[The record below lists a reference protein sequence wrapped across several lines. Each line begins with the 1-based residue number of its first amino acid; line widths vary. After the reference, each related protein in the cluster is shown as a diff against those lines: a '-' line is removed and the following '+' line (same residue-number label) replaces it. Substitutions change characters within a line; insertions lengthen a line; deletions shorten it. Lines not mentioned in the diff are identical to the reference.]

1 MFGMFMTI
9 IIIGYAGYYGYN
21 IIHDLYFDKTG
32 EIVSTASIDEKEV
45 DIKEELGNF
54 TLYEA
59 DEDHSKKEDTKVSSN
74 ITIEETNAL
83 QNNSLDTTDSNNSL
97 PVMSGGIEVEELQE
111 MLTSLED
118 DEVGSDYYI
127 VARTLQKGE
136 R

>member
-9 IIIGYAGYYGYN
+9 IIIGYVGYYGYN

-59 DEDHSKKEDTKVSSN
+59 DEDQSKKEDTKVSSN
-74 ITIEETNAL
+74 ITIEETNTP
-83 QNNSLDTTDSNNSL
+83 QNNSLDTTDSNDSL
-97 PVMSGGIEVEELQE
+97 PVMSGGIKVEELQE
-111 MLTSLED
+111 MLTLLEN

>member
-9 IIIGYAGYYGYN
+9 IIIGYVGYYGYN

-45 DIKEELGNF
+45 DIKEDLGNF
-54 TLYEA
+54 TLSEA
-59 DEDHSKKEDTKVSSN
+59 DEDQSKKEDTKVSSN
-74 ITIEETNAL
+74 ITIDETNAP
-83 QNNSLDTTDSNNSL
+83 QNNSLDTTDSNDSL
-97 PVMSGGIEVEELQE
+97 PVMSGGIKVEELQE
-111 MLTSLED
+111 MLTSLEN

>member
-9 IIIGYAGYYGYN
+9 IIIGYVGYYGYN

-59 DEDHSKKEDTKVSSN
+59 DEDQSKKEDTKVSSN
-74 ITIEETNAL
+74 ITIDETNAL
-83 QNNSLDTTDSNNSL
+83 QNNSLDTTDSNDSL
-97 PVMSGGIEVEELQE
+97 PVMSGGIKVEELQE
-111 MLTSLED
+111 MLTSLEN
-118 DEVGSDYYI
+118 DEEGSDYYI

>member
-9 IIIGYAGYYGYN
+9 IIIGYVGYYGYN

-45 DIKEELGNF
+45 DIKDELGNF
-54 TLYEA
+54 TLYDA
-59 DEDHSKKEDTKVSSN
+59 DEAGSTKEETKASSDIAKGETKVLQSN
-74 ITIEETNAL
+74 
-83 QNNSLDTTDSNNSL
+83 SHDTTDSNDSV
-97 PVMSGGIEVEELQE
+97 PVLSGGIKVEELQE

>member
-9 IIIGYAGYYGYN
+9 IIIGYVGYYGYN
-21 IIHDLYFDKTG
+21 IIHDLYFDKIG

-59 DEDHSKKEDTKVSSN
+59 DEDHSKKKDTKVSSN

-97 PVMSGGIEVEELQE
+97 PVMSGGIKVEELQE
-111 MLTSLED
+111 MLTSLEN
-118 DEVGSDYYI
+118 DEEGSDYYI

>member
-9 IIIGYAGYYGYN
+9 IIIGYVGYYGYN

-59 DEDHSKKEDTKVSSN
+59 DEDHRKKEDTKVSSN
-74 ITIEETNAL
+74 LTIEETNAL

-97 PVMSGGIEVEELQE
+97 PVMSGGIKVEELQE
-111 MLTSLED
+111 MLTSLEN
-118 DEVGSDYYI
+118 DEEGSDYYI

>member
-97 PVMSGGIEVEELQE
+97 PVMSGGIKVEELQE
-111 MLTSLED
+111 MLTSLEN
-118 DEVGSDYYI
+118 DEEGSDYYI

>member
-9 IIIGYAGYYGYN
+9 IIIGYVGYYGYN

-45 DIKEELGNF
+45 DIKEGLGNF

-97 PVMSGGIEVEELQE
+97 PVMSGGIKVEELQE
-111 MLTSLED
+111 MLTSLEN
-118 DEVGSDYYI
+118 DEEGSDYYI

>member
-1 MFGMFMTI
+1 MFGMFMSI
-9 IIIGYAGYYGYN
+9 IIIGYFGYYGYN

-59 DEDHSKKEDTKVSSN
+59 DEDQSKKDDTKVSSN
-74 ITIEETNAL
+74 ITIEETNAP
-83 QNNSLDTTDSNNSL
+83 QNNSLDTTDSNDSH
-97 PVMSGGIEVEELQE
+97 PVMSGGIKVEELQE
-111 MLTSLED
+111 MLTSLEN

-127 VARTLQKGE
+127 VARTLQKDE

>member
-9 IIIGYAGYYGYN
+9 IIIGYVGYYGYN

-59 DEDHSKKEDTKVSSN
+59 DEDQSKKEDTKVSSN
-74 ITIEETNAL
+74 ITIDETNNP
-83 QNNSLDTTDSNNSL
+83 QNNSLDTTDSNDSL
-97 PVMSGGIEVEELQE
+97 PVMSDGIKVEELQE
-111 MLTSLED
+111 MLTSLEN

>member
-9 IIIGYAGYYGYN
+9 IIIGYVGYYGYN
-21 IIHDLYFDKTG
+21 IIHDFYFDKTG

-59 DEDHSKKEDTKVSSN
+59 DEDQSKKEDTKVSSN
-74 ITIEETNAL
+74 ITIDETNAP

-97 PVMSGGIEVEELQE
+97 PVMSGGIKVEELQE
-111 MLTSLED
+111 MLTSLEN
-118 DEVGSDYYI
+118 DEEGSDYYI

>member
-9 IIIGYAGYYGYN
+9 IIIGYVGYYGYN

-59 DEDHSKKEDTKVSSN
+59 DEDQSKKEDTKVSSN
-74 ITIEETNAL
+74 ITIDETNAP

-97 PVMSGGIEVEELQE
+97 PVMSGGIKVEELQE
-111 MLTSLED
+111 MLTSLEN
-118 DEVGSDYYI
+118 DEEGSDYYI
-127 VARTLQKGE
+127 VARTSQKGE

>member
-1 MFGMFMTI
+1 MTI
-9 IIIGYAGYYGYN
+9 IIIGYVGYYGYN
-21 IIHDLYFDKTG
+21 IIHDFYFDKTG

-59 DEDHSKKEDTKVSSN
+59 DEDQSKKEDTKVSSN
-74 ITIEETNAL
+74 ITIDETNAP
-83 QNNSLDTTDSNNSL
+83 QNNSLDTTDSNDSL
-97 PVMSGGIEVEELQE
+97 PVMSGGIKVEELQE
-111 MLTSLED
+111 MLTSLEN

>member
-9 IIIGYAGYYGYN
+9 IIIGYVGYYGYN

-59 DEDHSKKEDTKVSSN
+59 DEDQSTKEDTKVSSN
-74 ITIEETNAL
+74 ITIDETNAP
-83 QNNSLDTTDSNNSL
+83 QNNSLDTTDSNDSL
-97 PVMSGGIEVEELQE
+97 PVMSGGIKVEELQE
-111 MLTSLED
+111 MLTSLEN

>member
-9 IIIGYAGYYGYN
+9 IIIGYVGYYGYN

-59 DEDHSKKEDTKVSSN
+59 DEDQSKKEDTKVSSN
-74 ITIEETNAL
+74 ITLDETYAP
-83 QNNSLDTTDSNNSL
+83 QNNSLDTTDSNDSL
-97 PVMSGGIEVEELQE
+97 PVMSGGIKVEELQE
-111 MLTSLED
+111 MLTSLEN

>member
-59 DEDHSKKEDTKVSSN
+59 DEDQSKKEDTKVSSN
-74 ITIEETNAL
+74 ITIDETNAP

-97 PVMSGGIEVEELQE
+97 PVMSGGIKVEELQE
-111 MLTSLED
+111 MLTSLEN
-118 DEVGSDYYI
+118 DEEGSDYYI

>member
-9 IIIGYAGYYGYN
+9 IIIGYVGYYGYN
-21 IIHDLYFDKTG
+21 IIHDLYFDKIG

-97 PVMSGGIEVEELQE
+97 PVMSGGIKVEELQE
-111 MLTSLED
+111 MLTSLEN

-127 VARTLQKGE
+127 VARTLQIDE

>member
-9 IIIGYAGYYGYN
+9 IIIGYVGYYGYN

-59 DEDHSKKEDTKVSSN
+59 DEDQSKKEDTKVSSN
-74 ITIEETNAL
+74 IAIDETNAP
-83 QNNSLDTTDSNNSL
+83 QNNSLDTTDSNDSL
-97 PVMSGGIEVEELQE
+97 PVMSGGIKVEELQE
-111 MLTSLED
+111 MLTSLEN
-118 DEVGSDYYI
+118 DEVDSDYYI

>member
-9 IIIGYAGYYGYN
+9 IIIGYVGYYGYN

-59 DEDHSKKEDTKVSSN
+59 DEDQSKKEDTKVSSN
-74 ITIEETNAL
+74 ITIEETNAP
-83 QNNSLDTTDSNNSL
+83 QNNSLDTTDSNDSL
-97 PVMSGGIEVEELQE
+97 PVMSGGIKVEELQE
-111 MLTSLED
+111 MLTSLEN

>member
-9 IIIGYAGYYGYN
+9 IIIGYVGYYGYN

-45 DIKEELGNF
+45 DIKEELGKF

-59 DEDHSKKEDTKVSSN
+59 DEDQSKKEDTKVSSN
-74 ITIEETNAL
+74 ITIEETNTP
-83 QNNSLDTTDSNNSL
+83 QNNSLDTTDSNDSL
-97 PVMSGGIEVEELQE
+97 PVMSGGIKVEELQE
-111 MLTSLED
+111 MLTSLEN

>member
-9 IIIGYAGYYGYN
+9 IIIGYVGYYGYN
-21 IIHDLYFDKTG
+21 IIHDFYFDKTG

-59 DEDHSKKEDTKVSSN
+59 DENHSKKEDTKVSSN
-74 ITIEETNAL
+74 ITIDETNAP

-97 PVMSGGIEVEELQE
+97 PVMSGGIKVEELQE
-111 MLTSLED
+111 MLTSLEN
-118 DEVGSDYYI
+118 DEEGSDYYI

>member
-9 IIIGYAGYYGYN
+9 IIIGYIGYYGYN

-97 PVMSGGIEVEELQE
+97 PVMSGGIKVEELQE
-111 MLTSLED
+111 MLTSLEN
-118 DEVGSDYYI
+118 DEEGSDYYI

>member
-9 IIIGYAGYYGYN
+9 IIIGYVGYYGYN
-21 IIHDLYFDKTG
+21 IIHDLYFDKIG

-59 DEDHSKKEDTKVSSN
+59 DENHSKKEDTKVSSN

-83 QNNSLDTTDSNNSL
+83 QNNSLDTTASNNSL
-97 PVMSGGIEVEELQE
+97 PVMSRGFKVEELQ
-111 MLTSLED
+111 
-118 DEVGSDYYI
+118 
-127 VARTLQKGE
+127 
-136 R
+136 

>member
-9 IIIGYAGYYGYN
+9 IIIGYVGYYGYN
-21 IIHDLYFDKTG
+21 IIHDLYFDKIG

-97 PVMSGGIEVEELQE
+97 PVMSGGIKVEELQE
-111 MLTSLED
+111 MLTSLEN
-118 DEVGSDYYI
+118 DEEGSDYYI
-127 VARTLQKGE
+127 VARTLQKSE

>member
-9 IIIGYAGYYGYN
+9 IIIGYVGYYGYN

-59 DEDHSKKEDTKVSSN
+59 DEDQSKKEDTKVSSN
-74 ITIEETNAL
+74 ITIEETNTP
-83 QNNSLDTTDSNNSL
+83 QNNSLDTTDSNDSL
-97 PVMSGGIEVEELQE
+97 PVMSGGIKVEELQE
-111 MLTSLED
+111 MLTSLEN
-118 DEVGSDYYI
+118 DEVGFDYYI

>member
-9 IIIGYAGYYGYN
+9 IIIGYVGYYGYN

-59 DEDHSKKEDTKVSSN
+59 DEDQSKKEDTKVRSN
-74 ITIEETNAL
+74 ITIDETNDPQL
-83 QNNSLDTTDSNNSL
+83 NCLDTTDGHDSL
-97 PVMSGGIEVEELQE
+97 PVMSGGIKVEELQE
-111 MLTSLED
+111 MLTSLEN

>member
-9 IIIGYAGYYGYN
+9 IIIGYVGYYGYN
-21 IIHDLYFDKTG
+21 IIHDFYFDKTG

-59 DEDHSKKEDTKVSSN
+59 DEDQSKKEDTKVSSN
-74 ITIEETNAL
+74 ITIDETNAP
-83 QNNSLDTTDSNNSL
+83 QNNSLDTTDSNDSL
-97 PVMSGGIEVEELQE
+97 PVMSGGIKVEELQE
-111 MLTSLED
+111 MLTSLEN

>member
-9 IIIGYAGYYGYN
+9 IIIGYVGYYGYN

-59 DEDHSKKEDTKVSSN
+59 DEDQSKKEDTKVSSN
-74 ITIEETNAL
+74 ITIDETNDP
-83 QNNSLDTTDSNNSL
+83 QNNSLDTTDSNDSL
-97 PVMSGGIEVEELQE
+97 PVMSDGIKVEELQE
-111 MLTSLED
+111 MLTSLEN

>member
-9 IIIGYAGYYGYN
+9 IIIGYVGYYGYN

-32 EIVSTASIDEKEV
+32 EIVSTVSIDEKEV

-59 DEDHSKKEDTKVSSN
+59 DEDQSKKEDTKVSSN
-74 ITIEETNAL
+74 ITIDETNAP
-83 QNNSLDTTDSNNSL
+83 QNNSLDTTDSNDSL
-97 PVMSGGIEVEELQE
+97 PVMSDGIKVEELQE
-111 MLTSLED
+111 MLTSLEN

>member
-9 IIIGYAGYYGYN
+9 IIIGYVGYYGYN

-45 DIKEELGNF
+45 DIKEELENF

-59 DEDHSKKEDTKVSSN
+59 DEDQSKKEDTKVSSN
-74 ITIEETNAL
+74 ITIEETNTP
-83 QNNSLDTTDSNNSL
+83 QNNSLDTTDSNDSL
-97 PVMSGGIEVEELQE
+97 PVMSGGIKVEELQE
-111 MLTSLED
+111 MLTSLEN

>member
-9 IIIGYAGYYGYN
+9 IIIGYVGYYGYN

-59 DEDHSKKEDTKVSSN
+59 DEDQSKKEDTKVSSN
-74 ITIEETNAL
+74 ITLDETNAP
-83 QNNSLDTTDSNNSL
+83 QNNSLDTTDSNDSL
-97 PVMSGGIEVEELQE
+97 PVMSGGIKVEELQE
-111 MLTSLED
+111 MLTSLEN

>member
-9 IIIGYAGYYGYN
+9 IIIGYVGYYGYN

-54 TLYEA
+54 NLYEA
-59 DEDHSKKEDTKVSSN
+59 DEDQSKKEETKVSSN
-74 ITIEETNAL
+74 ITLDETNAP
-83 QNNSLDTTDSNNSL
+83 QNNSLDTTDSNDSL
-97 PVMSGGIEVEELQE
+97 PVMSGGIKVEELQE
-111 MLTSLED
+111 MLTSLEN

>member
-1 MFGMFMTI
+1 MTI
-9 IIIGYAGYYGYN
+9 IIIGYVGYYGYN
-21 IIHDLYFDKTG
+21 IIHDLYFDKIG

-97 PVMSGGIEVEELQE
+97 PVMSGGIKVEELQE
-111 MLTSLED
+111 MLTSLEN
-118 DEVGSDYYI
+118 DEEGSDYYI

>member
-9 IIIGYAGYYGYN
+9 IIIGYVGYYGYN

-59 DEDHSKKEDTKVSSN
+59 DEDQSKKEDTKVSSN
-74 ITIEETNAL
+74 ITIDETNAP
-83 QNNSLDTTDSNNSL
+83 QNNSLDTTDSNDSL
-97 PVMSGGIEVEELQE
+97 PVISGGIKVEELQE
-111 MLTSLED
+111 MLTSLEN

>member
-9 IIIGYAGYYGYN
+9 IIIGYVGYYGYN
-21 IIHDLYFDKTG
+21 IIHDLYFDKIG

-59 DEDHSKKEDTKVSSN
+59 DENHSKKEDTKVSTN

-97 PVMSGGIEVEELQE
+97 PVMSGGIKVEELQE
-111 MLTSLED
+111 MLTSLEN
-118 DEVGSDYYI
+118 DEEGSDYYI

>member
-9 IIIGYAGYYGYN
+9 IIIGYVGYYGYN

-59 DEDHSKKEDTKVSSN
+59 DEDQSKKEDTKVSSN
-74 ITIEETNAL
+74 ITIDETNAP
-83 QNNSLDTTDSNNSL
+83 QNNSLDTIDSNDSL
-97 PVMSGGIEVEELQE
+97 PVMSGGIKVEELQE
-111 MLTSLED
+111 MLTSLEN

>member
-9 IIIGYAGYYGYN
+9 IIIGYVGYYGYN

-54 TLYEA
+54 NLYEA
-59 DEDHSKKEDTKVSSN
+59 DEDQSKKEDTKVSSN
-74 ITIEETNAL
+74 ITIDETNAP
-83 QNNSLDTTDSNNSL
+83 QNNSLDTTDSNDSL
-97 PVMSGGIEVEELQE
+97 PVMSGGIKVEELQE
-111 MLTSLED
+111 MLTSLEN

>member
-9 IIIGYAGYYGYN
+9 IIIGYVGYYGYN
-21 IIHDLYFDKTG
+21 IIYDLYFDKTG

-59 DEDHSKKEDTKVSSN
+59 DEDQSKKEDTKVSSN
-74 ITIEETNAL
+74 ITIEETNTP
-83 QNNSLDTTDSNNSL
+83 QNNSLDTTDSNDSL
-97 PVMSGGIEVEELQE
+97 PVMSGGIKVEELQE
-111 MLTSLED
+111 MLTSLEN

>member
-9 IIIGYAGYYGYN
+9 IIIGYVGYYGYN

-59 DEDHSKKEDTKVSSN
+59 DEDQSKKEDTKVSSN
-74 ITIEETNAL
+74 ITIDETNAL
-83 QNNSLDTTDSNNSL
+83 QNNSLDTTDSNDSL
-97 PVMSGGIEVEELQE
+97 PVMSGGIKVEELQE
-111 MLTSLED
+111 MLTSLEN